1 MSNFTLEHLKLIIS
15 GIISKFPRPDWK
27 QDDSTHP
34 NYIHNRTHYD
44 ISSVPIVSESQ
55 YKFPIPAWDYKITN
69 IQEDLIVGQKYRIK
83 MTDTGRG
90 YKIPFLDKEYEC
102 VRTKYGNSIIVQISD
117 FNTSENTHAPRT
129 SAKEWL
135 FYSSNGGFY
144 INDSGYPPGGDQEFR
159 YTISLYTLENVK
171 QLDEKYIPD
180 SIPKVSKAK
189 KGQYLAVK
197 EVDKKGKP
205 TDWEATDITQVQ
217 ADYAQTDSSKPD
229 YILNKPTN
237 LVKNTDYATTSKVGL
252 VRTNTSYG
260 TQMSGQYIQTSPA
273 SSSEVTSKSNN
284 YKPIT
289 PKTVDY
295 AVKAGLGNSSL
306 TWNESE
312 KTKARNV
319 IDAASKSD
327 LSNVQSSLNNIQN
340 NLNNIESGKQSDWE
354 QGDFDSPDFV
364 KNRTHY
370 DCNIKKVIKYNI
382 NYGGNLSDW
391 TNKTNFSVIDES
403 LHQKLLNTTIN
414 STGVTLDGFNIDTPT
429 NSWQYDIVT
438 IKVTSYI
445 SLFVHLY
452 YPLVYALNIDSPSGI
467 QSTMELVWN
476 YEEWELKQLDEKYI
490 PDTIQRVSDTVKA
503 LENVLYVEV
512 DDTIIFSDSGKFVIN
527 DDGDGNITITSSKI
541 EVGDI
546 NQDVTITSSVLNIID
561 DELQN
566 ITIIEQ

>member
-1 MSNFTLEHLKLIIS
+1 MGNFTLEHLKLIIS

-27 QDDSTHP
+27 QDDPMHP
-34 NYIHNRTHYD
+34 NYINNRTHYD
-44 ISSVPIVSESQ
+44 FIRYETLEFNVSAGGLINKKNYDLVDEKVYKALCSYDTEEISNILVDGLPITFVRVTSYEISYKIDNYRYLSVAP
-55 YKFPIPAWDYKITN
+55 DYKNKVYVLDTRCPDTSPSN
-69 IQEDLIVGQKYRIK
+69 PSVVKLKYTYAVED
-83 MTDTGRG
+83 
-90 YKIPFLDKEYEC
+90 
-102 VRTKYGNSIIVQISD
+102 
-117 FNTSENTHAPRT
+117 
-129 SAKEWL
+129 AK
-135 FYSSNGGFY
+135 
-144 INDSGYPPGGDQEFR
+144 
-159 YTISLYTLENVK
+159 K
-171 QLDEKYIPD
+171 LDEKYIPD
-180 SIPKVSKAK
+180 NIPKIDKAK
-189 KGQYLAVK
+189 KGQFLTVK

-205 TDWEATDITQVQ
+205 TDWEAADMTQVQ

-237 LVKNTDYATTSKVGL
+237 LVKNTDYATSSKAGL

-260 TQMSGQYIQTSPA
+260 TQMSGQYIMTYPA
-273 SSSEVTSKSNN
+273 TSSEVTSKSNN

-306 TWNESE
+306 TWSETE

-382 NYGGNLSDW
+382 NYGGNLFDW

-403 LHQKLLNTTIN
+403 LHQQLLNTTIN
-414 STGVTLDGFNIDTPT
+414 STGITLDGVNIDTPT
-429 NSWQYDIVT
+429 HSWQYDIVT

-452 YPLVYALNIDSPSGI
+452 YPLVYALNIDSPAGI
-467 QSTMELVWN
+467 QSTIELVWN
-476 YEEWELKQLDEKYI
+476 YEKWELKQLDEKYI

-503 LENVLYVEV
+503 LENVAYIEIE
-512 DDTIIFSDSGKFVIN
+512 DTIIFPDSGNFIMN
-527 DDGDGNITITSSKI
+527 DDGNGNITITSNKI
-541 EVGDI
+541 EVGNIDH
-546 NQDVTITSSVLNIID
+546 DVTITSSILSVID
-561 DELQN
+561 NENGD
-566 ITIIEQ
+566 ITIVEQ